1 MAIARESWDADFA
14 VRRDVEKDG
23 SVEAHRCPLTKCAP
37 LRQVEVENSAVA
49 LDSLNGFGNVRDECC
64 DAVNAILGFLAYGAI
79 HKFACERL
87 RKRPAL
93 RRMRGLVVEHRA
105 PFENRM
111 LGDVIVFVPIEHSP
125 LKEPVE
131 DLSERID
138 ISVDLGSI
146 CSSFTPLWRHVLPRA
161 HRFCSLRVAAIG
173 IFLGPIT

>member
-1 MAIARESWDADFA
+1 LPERVGTRISPFVATWKRM
-14 VRRDVEKDG
+14 VRWKHIG
-23 SVEAHRCPLTKCAP
+23 ALSTKCAP

-146 CSSFTPLWRHVLPRA
+146 CSCPFGKDA
-161 HRFCSLRVAAIG
+161 
-173 IFLGPIT
+173 